1 MQLSNQRTQRLFQKS
16 RSMSLFKKYQVHSQ
30 KTLINLLHLK
40 DQFEQNLMVVQRKT
54 CPVLKIMAQINKQL
68 KFYLL
73 LMTKIHRYHLL
84 YSVLSRR
91 RIYLSLVFLRK
102 QCNKAWLSII
112 NLGFLISRRK
122 MIKIKFLTLLYKLNL
137 NKGKQ

>member
-1 MQLSNQRTQRLFQKS
+1 MQLSNQRTQRLFQRS
-16 RSMSLFKKYQVHSQ
+16 RSVSLFKKYQVHSS

-54 CPVLKIMAQINKQL
+54 CPALKIMAQINKQL
-68 KFYLL
+68 KFYPLL
-73 LMTKIHRYHLL
+73 LTKIHRYHLL
-84 YSVLSRR
+84 YSLSPR
-91 RIYLSLVFLRK
+91 RIYLSLIFLRK

-112 NLGFLISRRK
+112 NLDFLISQRK